1 MSKSVSIYQVR
12 WISAVQDHRKSDR
25 ASVTEQ
31 ADVVQHRVGTKVF
44 LQEYFEGT
52 PWSVWPDGELKSS
65 PNFSK
70 SCPNNPHSN
79 FYENSLFFNIA

>member
-52 PWSVWPDGELKSS
+52 P
-65 PNFSK
+65 
-70 SCPNNPHSN
+70 
-79 FYENSLFFNIA
+79 